1 MTLKNTRNIGILA
14 HIDAGKTTT
23 TERILYYTHY
33 THRIGEVD
41 EGLATMDWM
50 DLEKEKGITITA
62 AAISFQWN
70 DAEVNLIDTPG
81 HVDFTIEVERS
92 LRILDGAVI
101 IFSAVE
107 GVETQSE
114 KVWNQ
119 SEKYRVPKIAY
130 INKLDRTGAD
140 FYDVLDQLAKS
151 FGDKFAV
158 MQIPLMDKSGD
169 LKGIID
175 LVRMKAV
182 CFDSRSLGLEY
193 EYQDIPADILDD
205 THHYRELLIEKIS
218 EHDDRI
224 MELYL
229 ENISITEDDIQR
241 AVRPLC
247 VKNIISPVFCGSS
260 LKNIGI
266 QPLMDGI
273 VNYLPN
279 PLESYIPSGID
290 PGTKEKVRLEPDENG
305 SFSGVV
311 FKISMDNTGTP
322 LCFLRIYSG
331 KLSVGDKVYNPIK
344 NTTERVSKIYR
355 IYSNRHKE
363 INTAVAGMIV
373 GIRGL
378 KSISTGETVCAVDKQ
393 VLYDSMLFPDP
404 VISIAIEPRYST
416 DVKKFE
422 ELLGNIQVED
432 PSLKV
437 SISKD
442 TGQTLLSGMGELHLE
457 IIASRLEREFNLP
470 VKMGKPQVAYKE
482 TITREVEAQGVFSK
496 MIGKETHHCSIIC
509 VLKPLERGSGF
520 LYRNGADGF
529 DPVIDEEIRQGIIL
543 NIQSGI
549 VGGYPVIDI
558 GFDIRKIEFED
569 EKISE
574 IALRGAIAQL
584 CLNGLRE
591 AGAVLLEPVMDVEI
605 MVPKEDVGDVVG
617 SLSARG
623 GKVLAIETRGGMEII
638 HSEVA
643 LAGMFGYS
651 TIIRSLTKGKGTFS
665 MTLKYY
671 DKVNNN

>member
-229 ENISITEDDIQR
+229 ENISITEDDILR

-520 LYRNGADGF
+520 LYRNGADGL

-623 GKVLAIETRGGMEII
+623 GKVLAIETRAGMEII